1 MKRGQGRLSMID
13 NFSLALTHGLLLL
26 VAWRLLS
33 RTDLD
38 DDAVA
43 GAEPAVTKRRS
54 WIPGRGRSDA

>member
-1 MKRGQGRLSMID
+1 MID

-33 RTDLD
+33 RPDLD

-43 GAEPAVTKRRS
+43 GSEPSVTKRRS